1 MVALLFFLWVIL
13 LKKSIKEKYISS
25 AFLLLVSTV
34 IVKMISAFYKIP
46 LTSYIGATGRGY
58 FSIAY
63 NLCLPIHALTMG
75 AFPIAMSKLVSKYN
89 ASGDKL
95 RVSGLKKAGNKL
107 FFLAALAGLFVV
119 LVGAK
124 PYSELISSSPKSIYT
139 IFALAPSVFFCC
151 LGAGKRSFAEGFI
164 DMKPTAACQI
174 IEAVFKMVFGLLFA
188 RFSMSCFM
196 SNYYEYGTV
205 LGTAYENERQALS
218 AIYPLTSACSMLG
231 VSLGGFAG
239 WVYVSSYVGSHYK
252 MPKPDKAVTR
262 QMYNELAAFSL
273 PLLFA
278 TAVQSVS
285 QFFDTSS
292 IQYALTLCDKAVL
305 SKAYN
310 YFDGDIFTYVFGI
323 YSSALDFKNLI
334 PGMVMAL
341 GVTAVPAI
349 SSAYESD
356 SPKFNLLINS
366 VLKYTSILSC
376 FSGIVLALFP
386 SEILSLFYGNSN
398 GDIAKFGSDILFY
411 LAVTVLPCCL
421 ASSCVFCAQSLGLSK
436 KTILPFAVSG
446 GIRVITNIIL
456 IPKMTINI
464 SAVAISNFMGFLII
478 LIWNMIII
486 SKNTGASF
494 AVKDIFFKP
503 IFCSGTVYFAVK
515 FIKEAFF
522 TQTSS
527 LLTLTICGIICSFL
541 TASLLVL
548 FKCVR
553 ISDIISAK

>member
-34 IVKMISAFYKIP
+34 TVKIISALYKIP

-58 FSIAY
+58 FSMAY

-75 AFPIAMSKLVSKYN
+75 AFPIAMSKLASKYN

-95 RVSGLKKAGNKL
+95 RVSGLKRAGNKL
-107 FFLAALAGLFVV
+107 FFLAALAGLIVM
-119 LVGAK
+119 LVAAK

-164 DMKPTAACQI
+164 DMKPTAVCQI

-188 RFSMSCFM
+188 RFSMSFFI
-196 SNYYEYGTV
+196 SNYYEFGTV
-205 LGTAYENERQALS
+205 LGTAYESEKQALS

-239 WVYVSSYVGSHYK
+239 WIYVSAYVGSRYK
-252 MPKPDKAVTR
+252 MPKTDKSITR
-262 QMYNELAAFSL
+262 EMYNELAAFSF

-292 IQYALTLCDKAVL
+292 IQYALTLCDKAAL

-310 YFDGDIFTYVFGI
+310 YFDGDVFTYVFGI

-334 PGMVMAL
+334 PGIVMAL
-341 GVTAVPAI
+341 GVTAVPAV
-349 SSAYESD
+349 SSAYESS
-356 SPKFNLLINS
+356 SPKFNILLNS
-366 VLKYTSILSC
+366 ILKYTSILSC
-376 FSGIVLALFP
+376 FGGCALALFP
-386 SEILSLFYGNSN
+386 SEILSLFYGNSS
-398 GDIAKFGSDILFY
+398 GDIAKYGSNILFF
-411 LAVTVLPCCL
+411 LAVSVLPCCL
-421 ASSCVFCAQSLGLSK
+421 ASSCVFCSQSLGLSK

-446 GIRVITNIIL
+446 VVRVAMNIL
-456 IPKMTINI
+456 LVSKTGINI
-464 SAVAISNFMGFLII
+464 SAAALSNFVGFLII
-478 LIWNMIII
+478 LVWNMIII

-494 AVKDIFFKP
+494 GINDIFIKP
-503 IFCSGTVYFAVK
+503 IVCSGTVYFAVK
-515 FIKEAFF
+515 FIKETFF
-522 TQTSS
+522 AQISS
-527 LLTLTICGIICSFL
+527 LLTLIICGLICAFL
-541 TASLLVL
+541 TAFLLVL
-548 FKCVR
+548 FKCIR
-553 ISDIISAK
+553 LSDIISSK

>member
-1 MVALLFFLWVIL
+1 M
-13 LKKSIKEKYISS
+13 KKSIKEKYISS

-34 IVKMISAFYKIP
+34 IVKIISALYKIP

-89 ASGDKL
+89 ASADKMKI
-95 RVSGLKKAGNKL
+95 SALKKAGNKL
-107 FFLAALAGLFVV
+107 FFFAAFSGL
-119 LVGAK
+119 LVMLIAAK

-151 LGAGKRSFAEGFI
+151 LGAGRRSFAEGFI
-164 DMKPTAACQI
+164 DMKPTAVCQI

-188 RFSMSCFM
+188 RFSMSYFM
-196 SNYYEYGTV
+196 STYYEFGTV
-205 LGTAYENERQALS
+205 LGVKYESERQALS

-239 WVYVSSYVGSHYK
+239 YVYVSVYVNSHYK
-252 MPKPDKAVTR
+252 MPKPDKDLTK
-262 QMYNELAAFSL
+262 QMYNELASFSF

-292 IQYALTLCDKAVL
+292 IQYALTLCDKSAL

-310 YFDGDIFTYVFGI
+310 YFDSDIFTYVFGI
-323 YSSALDFKNLI
+323 YSSCLDFKNLI
-334 PGMVMAL
+334 PGIVMAL
-341 GVTAVPAI
+341 GVTAVPAV
-349 SSAYESD
+349 SSAYESN
-356 SPKFNLLINS
+356 SPKFNLLLNS
-366 VLKYTSILSC
+366 ILKYTSILSC
-376 FSGIVLALFP
+376 FGGCALALFP
-386 SEILSLFYGNSN
+386 NEILSLIYGNSN
-398 GDIAKFGSDILFY
+398 GDIAKWGSDILFY
-411 LAVTVLPCCL
+411 LAITVLPCCL
-421 ASSCVFCAQSLGLSK
+421 ASSCVFCTQSLGLSK
-436 KTILPFAVSG
+436 KTVMPFAVSG
-446 GIRVITNIIL
+446 VLRVILNVIL
-456 IPKMTINI
+456 LPKMTINI
-464 SAVAISNFMGFLII
+464 SACALSNFVGFLII
-478 LIWNMIII
+478 LVWNMKII
-486 SKNTGASF
+486 SKNTGAVFSI
-494 AVKDIFFKP
+494 KDIFVKP
-503 IFCSGTVYFAVK
+503 VICSSVVFFAVK

-522 TQTSS
+522 TQISS
-527 LLTLTICGIICSFL
+527 LLTLTICAAICALL
-541 TASLLVL
+541 TFILLLL

>member
-1 MVALLFFLWVIL
+1 MLAFLW
-13 LKKSIKEKYISS
+13 
-25 AFLLLVSTV
+25 AFL
-34 IVKMISAFYKIP
+34 
-46 LTSYIGATGRGY
+46 
-58 FSIAY
+58 
-63 NLCLPIHALTMG
+63 
-75 AFPIAMSKLVSKYN
+75 
-89 ASGDKL
+89 
-95 RVSGLKKAGNKL
+95 
-107 FFLAALAGLFVV
+107 
-119 LVGAK
+119 
-124 PYSELISSSPKSIYT
+124 
-139 IFALAPSVFFCC
+139 
-151 LGAGKRSFAEGFI
+151 
-164 DMKPTAACQI
+164 CQI
-174 IEAVFKMVFGLLFA
+174 IMSMA
-188 RFSMSCFM
+188 RFWVQRMKRKA
-196 SNYYEYGTV
+196 GTFGN
-205 LGTAYENERQALS
+205 LSLNICLLYARRQ
-218 AIYPLTSACSMLG
+218 PRWFCR
-231 VSLGGFAG
+231 
-239 WVYVSSYVGSHYK
+239 VGLCQRLCRSHYK
-252 MPKPDKAVTR
+252 MPKPDKSVTR

-386 SEILSLFYGNSN
+386 SEILTLFYGNSN

-464 SAVAISNFMGFLII
+464 SAVSISNL
-478 LIWNMIII
+478 
-486 SKNTGASF
+486 
-494 AVKDIFFKP
+494 
-503 IFCSGTVYFAVK
+503 
-515 FIKEAFF
+515 
-522 TQTSS
+522 
-527 LLTLTICGIICSFL
+527 
-541 TASLLVL
+541 
-548 FKCVR
+548 
-553 ISDIISAK
+553 